1 MSKLSLATT
10 ESFTADTELVEP
22 LHVCMY
28 VFFPAGG
35 IGRYADSLMKHLNAV
50 PGLSGEVICTPDF
63 LWKEAEEYS
72 VWTGLKSL
80 SHPIPTI
87 RRFRFLQGQFIN
99 PHRCIKH
106 AVERGA
112 SIIHYA
118 NINHLTFPFWRG
130 PLEAAGVGVAA
141 TVHDVLRS
149 TIVNKQ
155 WEDKQLRAFY
165 EFADILF
172 VHSEYQ
178 ANALQEYANVP
189 DDKIHIVPHGLYS
202 HGDSELDKEA
212 ARERWDLPADKQ
224 VALFFGQV
232 REDKNLH
239 VFLRA
244 MKQSHHNIH
253 LVVAGE
259 AGGRNRKPIE
269 YYEDIAR
276 SAGVDDRVTFICK
289 YITEGEVATL
299 FKASDWVALPY
310 DRAFTSQS
318 GVLNVAMHYDRP
330 VLVGRAP
337 VLQETVT
344 NYDIGVVSAADTN
357 EAMAEAIDEM
367 VQSVADGY
375 PYALDDY
382 RNKVSWEVN
391 AQRTFD
397 AYQQVAPVRSR

>member
-1 MSKLSLATT
+1 MSKLSLVKT
-10 ESFTADTELVEP
+10 ESFTTDTELVEP

-50 PGLSGEVICTPDF
+50 SGLSGEVVCTPDF
-63 LWKEAEEYS
+63 HWKGAEEYS
-72 VWTGLKSL
+72 VWPGLKSL

-130 PLEAAGVGVAA
+130 ALEASGVGVAA

-155 WEDKQLRAFY
+155 WEDKQLKAFY

-178 ANALQEYANVP
+178 AKALQEYADIP
-189 DDKIHIVPHGLYS
+189 DKKIHVVPHGLYS
-202 HGDSELDKEA
+202 HGVPRMDKEA
-212 ARERWDLPADKQ
+212 ARDHWNLPEDQQ

-232 REDKNLH
+232 REHKNLH

-244 MKQSHHNIH
+244 MKLSRHKIH

-269 YYEDIAR
+269 YYHDIAR
-276 SAGVDDRVTFICK
+276 SAGVEEQVTFICK
-289 YITEGEVATL
+289 YITEEEVATL
-299 FKASDWVALPY
+299 FTASDWVALPY
-310 DRAFTSQS
+310 DHSFTSQS
-318 GVLNVAMHYDRP
+318 GVLNVAMHYERP
-330 VLVGRAP
+330 VLVGTAP
-337 VLQETVT
+337 VLRETVT
-344 NYDIGVVSAADTN
+344 NYDIGIVSDADTN
-357 EAMAEAIDEM
+357 EAMARAIDKM
-367 VQSVADGY
+367 AQSIADGY
-375 PYALDDY
+375 SYSLERY
-382 RNKVSWEVN
+382 QNQVSWEVN
-391 AQRTFD
+391 AQRTFS
-397 AYQQVAPVRSR
+397 AYQQVVTVRS